1 MAQLEII
8 DSLDHMLVINTDKSL
23 KWSNDGMIRFA
34 DNKDGEIIEAWR
46 KSTYNNFAKEV
57 KCSVLPVSS
66 NNVFIT
72 EHEKFDVKNVITTPN
87 NSKVLDFGQNIAG
100 YISFKLIAKKGQKIK
115 LRFGEMFDEKGEFT
129 QKIFNVLIRNVL

>member
-1 MAQLEII
+1 MKDGDIEITGELADGWYRGSCGALGRKNQYGFQTKLLAQLEII
-8 DSLDHMLVINTDKSL
+8 DSLDHMLVINTDKSW

-46 KSTYNNFAKEV
+46 KPTYNNFAKEA
-57 KCSVLPVSS
+57 KYSVLPVSS

-87 NSKVLDFGQNIAG
+87 NSKVLDFG
-100 YISFKLIAKKGQKIK
+100 
-115 LRFGEMFDEKGEFT
+115 
-129 QKIFNVLIRNVL
+129 